1 MKKSIMVVI
10 SIIVIILVIFALW
23 YVLSSNAI
31 EKEID
36 EESPLEMKDDMPTNA
51 SVVSEGEFSGTS
63 YDVEGKALLIKVDNT
78 YVLRLE
84 DFESES
90 GPGLYVYL
98 STSLDDNDIIDLGKL
113 KAIKGNMNY
122 DVPSNT
128 DFDKYNKVLIW
139 CEPFGVLFGS
149 AGLS

>member
-1 MKKSIMVVI
+1 MKKVI
-10 SIIVIILVIFALW
+10 IGVILIVVIILIIFTLW
-23 YVLSSNAI
+23 YYLSSWAI
-31 EKEID
+31 EKEIY
-36 EESPLEMKDDMPTNA
+36 EESPLDMNDDMPTNA
-51 SVVSEGEFSGTS
+51 SVVAEGEFSGTS
-63 YDVEGKALLIKVDNT
+63 YDVEGKALLIKVDDK
-78 YVLRLE
+78 YVLRFE

-98 STSLDDNDIIDLGKL
+98 STSLDDDDYIDLGAL
-113 KAIKGNMNY
+113 KATKGNMNY

-149 AGLS
+149 ASLA